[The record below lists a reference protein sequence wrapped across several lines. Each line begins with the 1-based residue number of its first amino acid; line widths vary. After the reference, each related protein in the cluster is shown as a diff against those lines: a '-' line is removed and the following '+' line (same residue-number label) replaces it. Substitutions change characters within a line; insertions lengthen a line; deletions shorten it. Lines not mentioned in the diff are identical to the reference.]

1 MPLPKQVNLP
11 KPINPRFVTK
21 TSLPHPKSCIALLIL
36 LWYAKGKPGSASYG
50 APEGAGNILDDELI
64 DLIQTCAAEHHIDL
78 PGIDLKMALSKNG
91 LVTAQLESLNAAFEL
106 VWPLATFTFS
116 DHTKNRSAERT
127 GGVRLGKVIHFTT
140 NMDIL
145 DAAAAPDQDE
155 LVRVAFSWLTN
166 GSVGCSA
173 EMEGKI
179 ERILTSLAETS
190 FFKSMKGDGGII
202 YTSSGIYDSI
212 LAGNSAVLLTN
223 PEQET
228 QGPTRILKAAI
239 DEGLNPYLSKG
250 QNGVSANS
258 TCSLSELKQYSERA
272 RNGIAISNV
281 EVAEKLTSSS
291 DDDATKKGP
300 VMANDINEP
309 RNLIF
314 FGAPGTGKSHD
325 LNELAATNFDEDHV
339 RRVTFYPDYTYSQFV
354 GCFKPMTEN
363 VEGDDGAVTSQISYR
378 YVPGPFLE
386 TYIDA
391 VRNPDQNYLLIVE
404 EINRANPAAV
414 FGDVFQLLDRDK
426 DGVSTYDVDASV
438 EMRNRLADEL
448 GTKVAKLLIP
458 ANMFIWAT
466 MNSADQGVFPMDTAF
481 KRRWSFRYIGIDDG
495 EDVII
500 DGVKLSDKV
509 VTCGGKELRWNDL
522 RKAINQLM
530 IEDCNINEDKLL
542 GPFFLDPSCLND
554 EQFADAFKDKVLM
567 YLYEDAGKTKRSKL
581 FWKSGVTYSEVC
593 KKFDDD
599 GEGVFGNGLKDHLIW
614 PDELDSNDNDAQHGE

>member
-1 MPLPKQVNLP
+1 M
-11 KPINPRFVTK
+11 
-21 TSLPHPKSCIALLIL
+21 
-36 LWYAKGKPGSASYG
+36 
-50 APEGAGNILDDELI
+50 
-64 DLIQTCAAEHHIDL
+64 
-78 PGIDLKMALSKNG
+78 
-91 LVTAQLESLNAAFEL
+91 
-106 VWPLATFTFS
+106 
-116 DHTKNRSAERT
+116 
-127 GGVRLGKVIHFTT
+127 RLGKVIHFTT

-145 DAAAAPDQDE
+145 DAAAAPEQDK

-166 GSVGCSA
+166 GSVGCNA
-173 EMEGKI
+173 EMEDKI

-190 FFKSMKGDGGII
+190 FFKSMKGDSGII
-202 YTSSGIYDSI
+202 YTPSGIYDSI
-212 LAGNSAVLLTN
+212 LAGNDTVLLTN

-228 QGPTRILKAAI
+228 QGPTRILRAAI

-250 QNGVSANS
+250 QNGISANS
-258 TCSLSELKQYSERA
+258 DCRLSDLKQYSERA

-281 EVAEKLTSSS
+281 EVTEKPPADSN
-291 DDDATKKGP
+291 DDAAKKGP
-300 VMANDINEP
+300 VMANNINEP

-314 FGAPGTGKSHD
+314 FGAPGTGKSHN
-325 LNELAATNFDEDHV
+325 LNELAASNFAEDHV

-354 GCFKPMTEN
+354 GCFKPMTER
-363 VEGDDGAVTSQISYR
+363 VEGDNGIVTSQISYR
-378 YVPGPFLE
+378 YVSGPFLE
-386 TYIDA
+386 TYVDA

-426 DGVSTYDVDASV
+426 GGVSTYDVDSPV

-448 GTKVAKLLIP
+448 GADVDKLRIP

-495 EDVII
+495 EDAEV
-500 DGVKLSDKV
+500 DGEKLSEKF
-509 VTCGGKELRWNDL
+509 VTCGGRELRWNDL
-522 RKAINQLM
+522 RKAINRLM
-530 IEDCNINEDKLL
+530 VEDCNINEDKLL

-554 EQFADAFKDKVLM
+554 EQFSDAFKDKVLM

-599 GEGVFGNGLKDHLIW
+599 GEGVFGDGLRDHLIW
-614 PDELDSNDNDAQHGE
+614 PDEPDSDGNDARHRE